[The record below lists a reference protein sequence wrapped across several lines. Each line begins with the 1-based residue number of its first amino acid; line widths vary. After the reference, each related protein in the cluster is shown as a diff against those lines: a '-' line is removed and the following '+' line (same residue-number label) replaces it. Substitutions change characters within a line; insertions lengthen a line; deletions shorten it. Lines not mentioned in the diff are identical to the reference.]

1 MKQSRLFL
9 TVMAAA
15 LLAACGQDDYSEPT
29 INVTTLID
37 NASPT
42 GGTRAASDILNSA
55 FESGDQ
61 FNLYIVDYQS
71 TSSTIADNVATNTG
85 TNVSTGKYYP
95 ANGHTVNIY
104 GIYPSGVTYATT
116 SFSVNATQD
125 MTSTGKT
132 NYKASDLMLASLT
145 NCARQDGAH
154 TLTFTHQL
162 SKIIVQIKRDA
173 SLASTET
180 ATVTLQNINR
190 VAKIANGAF
199 TENGTAAS
207 PNTVSMGQ
215 VTLSSTDSYQT
226 LAAIIPPQS
235 VPASGTAATSLITV
249 TLGSGGSY
257 TYSTTT
263 GTAASFAKS
272 NAYTYT
278 ITVGLKGINVTTSI
292 TNWTA
297 PAANTTAIGNVTI

>member
-1 MKQSRLFL
+1 MRQSRLFL

-61 FNLYIVDYQS
+61 FNLYIVDNGN
-71 TSSTIADNVATNTG
+71 TNTKIADNVAKSTG
-85 TNVSTGKYYP
+85 SNVSTGYYYP
-95 ANGHTVNIY
+95 ANGHTVDIY
-104 GIYPSGVTYATT
+104 GIYPSSVKYATT
-116 SFSVNATQD
+116 SHTVQADQ
-125 MTSTGKT
+125 STKN
-132 NYKASDLMLASLT
+132 NYKASDLMLASKT

-154 TLTFTHQL
+154 QLTFTHQL

-215 VTLSSTDSYQT
+215 VTLSSTDSYQS
-226 LAAIIPPQS
+226 LAAIIPPQK
-235 VPASGTAATSLITV
+235 VPASGTTATSLITV

-257 TYSTTT
+257 TYSTTA

-297 PAANTTAIGNVTI
+297 PAANTTDIGNVTI

>member
-61 FNLYIVDYQS
+61 FNLYIVDNQS
-71 TSSTIADNVATNTG
+71 TSSKIADNVATNTG

-104 GIYPSGVTYATT
+104 GIYPSSVKYATT

-173 SLASTET
+173 SLATTET
-180 ATVTLQNINR
+180 ATVTLNN
-190 VAKIANGAF
+190 VKLGATIANGAF
-199 TENGTAAS
+199 SAVSGSAS
-207 PNTVSMGQ
+207 TVSMGT

-257 TYSTTT
+257 TYSTTA

-278 ITVGLKGINVTTSI
+278 ITVGLKGIKVTTSI

>member
-15 LLAACGQDDYSEPT
+15 LLTACGQDDYSEPT

-61 FNLYIVDYQS
+61 FNLYIVDNQS
-71 TSSTIADNVATNTG
+71 TSSKIADNVATNTG

-104 GIYPSGVTYATT
+104 GIYPSSVKYTTT
-116 SFSVNATQD
+116 SHTVQADQ
-125 MTSTGKT
+125 STKN
-132 NYKASDLMLASLT
+132 NYKASDLMLASKT

-180 ATVTLQNINR
+180 ATVTLNN
-190 VAKIANGAF
+190 VKLGATIANGAF
-199 TENGTAAS
+199 SAVSGNAS
-207 PNTVSMGQ
+207 TVSMGQ

-257 TYSTTT
+257 TYSTTA

-278 ITVGLKGINVTTSI
+278 ITVGLKGIKVTTSI

>member
-1 MKQSRLFL
+1 MRQSRLFL

-15 LLAACGQDDYSEPT
+15 LLTACGQDDYSEPT

-37 NASPT
+37 DTSPT

-61 FNLYIVDYQS
+61 FNLYIVDNGN
-71 TSSTIADNVATNTG
+71 TNTKIADNVAKSTG
-85 TNVSTGKYYP
+85 SNVSTGYYYP
-95 ANGHTVNIY
+95 ANGHTVDIY
-104 GIYPSGVTYATT
+104 GIYPSSVKYATT

-173 SLASTET
+173 SLANTET
-180 ATVTLQNINR
+180 ATVILNNVKLGATISH
-190 VAKIANGAF
+190 GAF
-199 TENGTAAS
+199 SAVSGNAS
-207 PNTVSMGQ
+207 TVSMGQ

-226 LAAIIPPQS
+226 LAAIIPPQK

-257 TYSTTT
+257 TYSTTA

-278 ITVGLKGINVTTSI
+278 ITVGLKGIKVTTSI

-297 PAANTTAIGNVTI
+297 PAANTTAIGSVTI